1 MKIIQRTTQFK
12 RDVKRQQ
19 KRGKDIS
26 LLREITLLLA
36 NDQSLELKY
45 RDHPLVGNYYGVR
58 ECHISPDWVLIYQA
72 SEEKLVLIRT
82 GTHADLFE

>member
-26 LLREITLLLA
+26 LLKEIILLLA
-36 NDQSLELKY
+36 NNQSLEFKY
-45 RDHPLVGNYYGVR
+45 RDHPLVGNYYGAR